1 MEQRV
6 IWKPH
11 PGPQTRVLTRL
22 ESEILFG
29 GSRGGGKTEAMT
41 VWMVDPE
48 YIKQPRYRGLVI
60 RRNYDD
66 LKDWID
72 RAKFLYRYMGVK
84 VTGNP
89 AQFEF
94 PSGAKIWTG
103 HLSNEDA
110 WTKYLGQEYQKI
122 AIEELTLIPNELD
135 YLRLISSARSTIPG
149 IKAQVFGTTNP
160 GGPGHGWVKARFVD
174 VARNK
179 THFDEKS
186 GKSRIF
192 IPSKVTDNPTIMRE
206 DPEYINS
213 LKALPDELRRAWLD
227 GDWDVFSGQFF
238 QKWRHDIH
246 VVEPFDIPYEWY
258 KYRSIDY
265 GFAAPFACG
274 WWAVDFFGNVY
285 LYREHYEEGQELSH
299 HIDRI
304 IELSGQEEYMMS
316 VGDPSMWIRNPQ
328 NTNRSDIVA
337 PSNMSIADIMSRAGI
352 NMFKANN
359 ERVSGWNLCRQ
370 YIDHAENQPPKLK
383 VFSTCPNFIRTI
395 PTLVHDDKK
404 PEDMNTRGE
413 DHHADQMRYFLHYVG
428 SPTKVIQKPWLQKE
442 LDKLLSE
449 ETDYVGVRA

>member
-1 MEQRV
+1 MEERI
-6 IWKPH
+6 IWRPH
-11 PGPQTRVLTRL
+11 PGPQTRVLTRQ

-72 RAKFLYRYMGVK
+72 RAKYLYRYMGVK

-122 AIEELTLIPNELD
+122 GIEELTLIPNELD
-135 YLRLISSARSTIPG
+135 YLKLISSARSTIPG

-238 QKWRHDIH
+238 QKWRQDLH
-246 VVEPFDIPYEWY
+246 VIEPFDIPYEWY

-285 LYREHYEEGQELSH
+285 LYREHYEAGQELSH

-337 PSNMSIADIMSRAGI
+337 PSNMSIADILSRAGI

-359 ERVSGWNLCRQ
+359 ERINGWNLCRQ
-370 YIDHAENQPPKLK
+370 YIDHYEGQPPKLK

-404 PEDMNTRGE
+404 PEDLNTRGE

-442 LDKLLSE
+442 LDKLLSL
-449 ETDYVGVRA
+449 ETDYSGIRA

>member
-1 MEQRV
+1 
-6 IWKPH
+6 
-11 PGPQTRVLTRL
+11 
-22 ESEILFG
+22 
-29 GSRGGGKTEAMT
+29 MT
-41 VWMVDPE
+41 VWMIEPE
-48 YIKQPRYRGLVI
+48 YVANPRYRGLVI

-72 RAKFLYRYMGVK
+72 RAKFMYRYMNVK

-149 IKAQVFGTTNP
+149 LSAQVFGTTNP
-160 GGPGHGWVKARFVD
+160 GGPGHAWVKARFVD
-174 VARNK
+174 VSRNETYFDK
-179 THFDEKS
+179 TS
-186 GKSRIF
+186 RKSRIF

-206 DPEYINS
+206 DPEYIDS
-213 LKALPDELRRAWLD
+213 LKALPDEFRRAWLD
-227 GDWDVFSGQFF
+227 GDWDIFSGQFF

-246 VVEPFDIPYEWY
+246 VVDDFDIPNEWY

-265 GFAAPFACG
+265 GFAAPLAVGFY
-274 WWAVDFFGNVY
+274 AVDFKGNIY
-285 LYREHYEEGQELSH
+285 LYREHYEAGMELSH

-304 IELSGQEEYMMS
+304 IELSGDERYMMT

-328 NTNRSDIVA
+328 NTNRSDVA
-337 PSNMSIADIMSRAGI
+337 APTNMSIADIMGRHGI
-352 NMFKANN
+352 NIIKANN
-359 ERVSGWNLCRQ
+359 ERVNGWNLCRQ
-370 YIDHAENQPPKLK
+370 YLNYAENEEPKFK
-383 VFSTCPNFIRTI
+383 VFSTCKEFIRTI
-395 PTLVHDDKK
+395 PSLVHDDKR
-404 PEDMNTRGE
+404 PEDMDTTGE
-413 DHHADQMRYFLHYVG
+413 DHHADQWRYLMHYIAR
-428 SPTKVIQKPWLQKE
+428 PKKIIQKPWLQKE

-449 ETDYVGVRA
+449 ETSYEGIRA

>member
-1 MEQRV
+1 MIE
-6 IWKPH
+6 
-11 PGPQTRVLTRL
+11 
-22 ESEILFG
+22 
-29 GSRGGGKTEAMT
+29 
-41 VWMVDPE
+41 PE
-48 YIKQPRYRGLVI
+48 YVANPRYRGLVI

-72 RAKFLYRYMGVK
+72 RAKFMYRYMNVK

-149 IKAQVFGTTNP
+149 LSAQVFGTTNP
-160 GGPGHGWVKARFVD
+160 GGPGHAWVKARFVD
-174 VARNK
+174 VSRNETYFDK
-179 THFDEKS
+179 TS
-186 GKSRIF
+186 RKSRIF

-206 DPEYINS
+206 DPEYIDS

-227 GDWDVFSGQFF
+227 GDWDIFSGQFF

-246 VVEPFDIPYEWY
+246 VVDDFDIPNEWY

-265 GFAAPFACG
+265 GFAAPFAVG
-274 WWAVDFFGNVY
+274 FYAVDFKGNIY
-285 LYREHYEEGQELSH
+285 LYREHYEAGMELSH

-304 IELSGQEEYMMS
+304 IELSGDERYMMT

-328 NTNRSDIVA
+328 NTNRSDVA
-337 PSNMSIADIMSRAGI
+337 APTNMSIADIMGRHGI
-352 NMFKANN
+352 NIIKANN
-359 ERVSGWNLCRQ
+359 ERVNGWNLCRQ
-370 YIDHAENQPPKLK
+370 YLNYAENEEPKFK
-383 VFSTCPNFIRTI
+383 VFSTCKEFIRTI
-395 PTLVHDDKK
+395 PSLVHDDKR
-404 PEDMNTRGE
+404 PEDMDTTGE
-413 DHHADQMRYFLHYVG
+413 DHHADQWRYLMHYIAR
-428 SPTKVIQKPWLQKE
+428 PKKIIQKPWLQKE

-449 ETDYVGVRA
+449 ETSYEGIRA

>member
-1 MEQRV
+1 MIE
-6 IWKPH
+6 
-11 PGPQTRVLTRL
+11 
-22 ESEILFG
+22 
-29 GSRGGGKTEAMT
+29 
-41 VWMVDPE
+41 PE
-48 YIKQPRYRGLVI
+48 YVANPRYRGLVI

-72 RAKFLYRYMGVK
+72 RAKFMYRYMNVK

-110 WTKYLGQEYQKI
+110 WTKYLGQESQKI

-149 IKAQVFGTTNP
+149 LSAQVFGTTNP
-160 GGPGHGWVKARFVD
+160 GGPGHAWVKARFVD
-174 VARNK
+174 VSRNETYFDK
-179 THFDEKS
+179 TS
-186 GKSRIF
+186 RKSRIF

-206 DPEYINS
+206 EPEYIDS

-227 GDWDVFSGQFF
+227 GDWDIFSGQFF

-246 VVEPFDIPYEWY
+246 VVDDFDIPNEWY

-265 GFAAPFACG
+265 GFAAPFAVG
-274 WWAVDFFGNVY
+274 FYAVDFKGNIY
-285 LYREHYEEGQELSH
+285 LYREHYEAGMELSH

-304 IELSGQEEYMMS
+304 IELSGDERYMMT

-328 NTNRSDIVA
+328 NTNRSDVA
-337 PSNMSIADIMSRAGI
+337 APTNMSIADIMGRHGI
-352 NMFKANN
+352 NIIKANN
-359 ERVSGWNLCRQ
+359 ERVNGWNLCRQ
-370 YIDHAENQPPKLK
+370 YLNYAENEEPKFK
-383 VFSTCPNFIRTI
+383 VFSTCKEFIRTI
-395 PTLVHDDKK
+395 PSLVHYYKR
-404 PEDMNTRGE
+404 PEDMDTTGE
-413 DHHADQMRYFLHYVG
+413 DHHADQWRYLMHYIAR
-428 SPTKVIQKPWLQKE
+428 PKKIIQKPWLQKE

-449 ETDYVGVRA
+449 ETSYEGIRA